1 MILTEIITEVQYE
14 FLKLWYSCEW
24 FIWSKHPESI
34 FMISGETV
42 LFEQNWKNNSLWCKY
57 PQVESIFKLLK
68 HDDTKVEETILSILQ
83 IELKIKN
90 FNNIFFVYGGSR
102 MILEEKITLKQSTP
116 FRTISKTFNELEQH
130 LEKYD
135 LVLIPNEYKMLY
147 LQRIQIKRLQK
158 KTN

>member
-1 MILTEIITEVQYE
+1 
-14 FLKLWYSCEW
+14 
-24 FIWSKHPESI
+24 
-34 FMISGETV
+34 
-42 LFEQNWKNNSLWCKY
+42 
-57 PQVESIFKLLK
+57 
-68 HDDTKVEETILSILQ
+68 
-83 IELKIKN
+83 
-90 FNNIFFVYGGSR
+90 

-116 FRTISKTFNELEQH
+116 IRTISKTFNELEQH